1 MAKKDLVLQR
11 RLKFGIEI
19 EVIVGNYTR
28 EQIAQA
34 IRNKGVEAYEEGYNH
49 TTRNYWKVITDSSC
63 GYEVVSPVLYGI
75 EGLNE
80 LQKVCEALNEVGCE
94 VDIRCG
100 LHVHHDI
107 NDLNLEQIKN
117 IYRIYHKH
125 AEAIEQ
131 ILPKSRRLGARGYAK
146 PLDNWMMHLIEQA
159 QLISALQ
166 YNLTDR
172 YWALNFTSYTKY
184 GTIEFRQHSGTI
196 DFDKMKNWVL
206 LTHKIVERATSGKK
220 VREKSQSRLEKCN
233 NPKDGYIHRAY
244 DLYTELNINGTE
256 VADFYKKRSRDFRIK
271 EGGMWKKG
279 Q

>member
-19 EVIVGNYTR
+19 EVLEGNYTR

-49 TTRNYWKVITDSSC
+49 LTRAYWKVITDSSC
-63 GYEVVSPVLYGI
+63 GYEVVSPVLYGL

-94 VDIRCG
+94 VDMRCG

-107 NDLNLEQIKN
+107 DDLNLEQIKN
-117 IYRIYHKH
+117 IYRIYDKH
-125 AEAIEQ
+125 GEAIEQ

-146 PLDNWMMHLIEQA
+146 VLDYRIMSIIEQV
-159 QLISALQ
+159 QTINELRN
-166 YNLTDR
+166 YLTDR
-172 YWALNFTSYTKY
+172 YWTLNFTSYTKY
-184 GTIEFRQHSGTI
+184 GTIEFRQHSGTTE
-196 DFDKMKNWVL
+196 FEKMANWVL
-206 LTHKIVERATSGKK
+206 LTHKIIERATSGKK
-220 VREKSQSRLEKCN
+220 VRKKSQARLEKCN

-244 DLYTELNINGTE
+244 DLYTELGINATK
-256 VADFYKKRSRDFRIK
+256 VADFYKERSRNFRTK

>member
-19 EVIVGNYTR
+19 EVNDGKHTR
-28 EQIAQA
+28 EEIAQA

-49 TTRNYWKVITDSSC
+49 CTRNYWKVITDSSC
-63 GYEVVSPVLYGI
+63 GYEVVSPVLYGM

-80 LQKVCEALNEVGCE
+80 LQRVCEALKEVGCE
-94 VDIRCG
+94 VDVSCG

-107 NDLNLEQIKN
+107 TDLSFEQVKN
-117 IYRIYHKH
+117 IYKIYYKH

-131 ILPKSRRLGARGYAK
+131 ILPISRRLGARGYAK
-146 PLDNWMMHLIEQA
+146 SLDIHIMNLIEQA
-159 QLISALQ
+159 RTIDELR
-166 YNLTDR
+166 YYLTDR

-196 DFDKMKNWVL
+196 EFEKMKNWVL
-206 LTHKIVERATSGKK
+206 LTHKMIERATSGKK
-220 VREKSQSRLEKCN
+220 VKEKSQARLEKCN

-244 DLYTELNINGTE
+244 DLYTELGINATE
-256 VADFYKKRSRDFRIK
+256 VADFYKERSRNFRTK
-271 EGGMWKKG
+271 EGVMWKKG

>member
-19 EVIVGNYTR
+19 EVIDGNYTR

-49 TTRNYWKVITDSSC
+49 TTRTYWKVITDSSC
-63 GYEVVSPVLYGI
+63 GYEVVSPVLYGL

-80 LQKVCEALNEVGCE
+80 LQKVCEALNEVRCV

-107 NDLNLEQIKN
+107 NDLSLEQIKN
-117 IYRIYHKH
+117 IYRVYHKH

-146 PLDNWMMHLIEQA
+146 SLDAWMMNIIEQA
-159 QLISALQ
+159 QTMNELRN
-166 YNLTDR
+166 YLTDR

-196 DFDKMKNWVL
+196 EFEKIANWVL
-206 LTHKIVERATSGKK
+206 LTHKIIERATSGKK
-220 VREKSQSRLEKCN
+220 VRKKSQARLEKCN

-244 DLYTELNINGTE
+244 DLYTELGINATK
-256 VADFYKKRSRDFRIK
+256 VADFYKKRSRNFRTK

>member
-11 RLKFGIEI
+11 RMKFGIEI
-19 EVIVGNYTR
+19 EVIEGNYTR
-28 EQIAQA
+28 AQIAQA

-49 TTRNYWKVITDSSC
+49 MTRTYWKVITDSSC

-80 LQKVCEALNEVGCE
+80 LQKVCEALKEVGCDA
-94 VDIRCG
+94 DIRCG

-117 IYRIYHKH
+117 IYRIYYKH

-146 PLDNWMMHLIEQA
+146 SLDGWLMNIVEQA
-159 QLISALQ
+159 QTINELR
-166 YNLTDR
+166 NDLTDR

-184 GTIEFRQHSGTI
+184 GTVEFRQHSGTI
-196 DFDKMKNWVL
+196 EFEKMANWVL
-206 LTHKIVERATSGKK
+206 LTHKLIERATSGKK
-220 VREKSQSRLEKCN
+220 VRKKSQSRLEKCN

-244 DLYTELNINGTE
+244 DLYTELGINATK
-256 VADFYKKRSRDFRIK
+256 VADFYKKRSRNFRTK
-271 EGGMWKKG
+271 EGEMWKKG
-279 Q
+279 